1 VSASRDSAGTGAV
14 RLAELMAAL
23 STAADLAMGQPMEQA
38 MASCIV
44 AVRLGEAA
52 GLGEQDMRDTYYLAL
67 LRYIGCNADAAWL
80 ASIVG
85 DEIALRGEIA
95 LIDSADAPAVLGLML
110 RSIRNANAGLSGLKL
125 VQAMVRGLA
134 QLPQV
139 QSSFFPGHCEVASR
153 LAKRM
158 GFASSFVDTVGQL
171 YARWDGKGVPAL
183 KGNAIAPAMQVVSLA
198 QDAVNFHR
206 VGGVDAVRRMARE
219 RSGRAHAP
227 RVCALMVDQAEA
239 MLAGL
244 GAEPV
249 WDQVLEIEPGEP
261 VRLTEWQLDAACEAM
276 GDYVDLKSPHHLGH
290 SRRVAELAAAAA
302 QHLQMPGPEVMRVRR
317 AGWLHDIGRAGVS
330 AGFAN
335 LTGALTERQWEQMRL
350 HPYHTER
357 ILARPAVLAD
367 VAAIAAL
374 HHERLDGSGYAKGAM
389 ATALPLGARVLA
401 AADRYCASCESRP
414 HRAALGE
421 AEAAERLQQEAAH
434 GRLDAKAV
442 DAVLHCAGHRMAR
455 SSTAPAKL
463 TAREC
468 EVLRHLARGATL
480 KAVARTLDLSVKT
493 VDRHVQNIYAKIGVS
508 TRAAAT
514 LFAVEHGLLD

>member
-1 VSASRDSAGTGAV
+1 VNATAAPAGAGAV

-23 STAADLAMGQPMEQA
+23 STATDLAMGQPMEQA

-44 AVRLGEAA
+44 AMRLGQAA
-52 GLGEQDMRDTYYLAL
+52 GLGLQDLRDTYYQAL

-95 LIDSADAPAVLGLML
+95 LIDSADGPAMLGLML
-110 RSIRNANAGLSGLKL
+110 RSIRAANADLNGLKL
-125 VQAMVRGLA
+125 VQAMVRSLA

-153 LAKRM
+153 LAERM
-158 GFASSFVDTVGQL
+158 GFGPSFVQTVGQL

-206 VGGVDAVRRMARE
+206 VGGVEAVREMARE
-219 RSGRAHAP
+219 RSGKAHAP
-227 RVCALMVDQAEA
+227 RLCELLADQAES

-244 GAEPV
+244 ATEPV
-249 WDQVLEIEPGEP
+249 WEQVLAAEPGEA
-261 VRLTEWQLDAACEAM
+261 VFLAEWQLDAACEAM
-276 GDYVDLKSPHHLGH
+276 GDFVDLKSPFHLGH

-302 QHLQMPGPEVMRVRR
+302 RHLQLPEEDVVRVRR

-335 LTGALTERQWEQMRL
+335 LAGPLTDRQWEQMRL

-357 ILARPAVLAD
+357 ILARPAALAD

-374 HHERLDGSGYAKGAM
+374 HHEQLDGSGYAKGMKA
-389 ATALPLGARVLA
+389 ASLPLTARLLA
-401 AADRYCASCESRP
+401 AANRYCALREARP
-414 HRAALGE
+414 HRPALEEADAA
-421 AEAAERLQQEAAH
+421 ARLLEDAH
-434 GRLDAKAV
+434 AGRLDPQAV
-442 DAVLHCAGHRMAR
+442 DAVLRCAGHTPPRASR
-455 SSTAPAKL
+455 TPSGL
-463 TAREC
+463 TEREC

-480 KAVARTLDLSVKT
+480 KVIARELGLSVKT
-493 VDRHVQNIYAKIGVS
+493 VDRHVQNIYAKIDVS

-514 LFAVEHGLLD
+514 LFAVENSLLE